1 MIKSCD
7 QSINCSGS
15 FSKKS
20 YTKYRSY
27 ISTSSIRTEKRNYIP
42 VRTELVEVGERLKH
56 MNTKISLNMNKRIII
71 SILTL
76 LLSLP
81 LHSAIL
87 IQGDINSPT
96 KSFSFTVNKNIF
108 SPSGNFYE
116 SANEIITEDQQFTLS
131 RLIRGATA
139 FTPLMPPLVTLN
151 NQPETEN
158 PLFGDKIIQLGILE
172 TEDGLFMRDMPVVV
186 GENKPYRVYLFENI
200 QQFNN
205 TIVIPSGDVH
215 DANGAVSPGIVAL
228 TTNIS
233 SNVFAAVKPN
243 GGEFGQDNS
252 GIALLV
258 RGIADVMQGE
268 TPIKA
273 RVFGEINANTGSV
286 KPPQALRLDPTSPAI
301 FIGNTLQS
309 IATNHAVM
317 HWDTILQRLY
327 IGLSVVAN
335 NGATDG
341 ARSVAVVKFIENGAI
356 TLETIA
362 PNSAF

>member
-1 MIKSCD
+1 MLRQAQHERKRKIV
-7 QSINCSGS
+7 IN
-15 FSKKS
+15 
-20 YTKYRSY
+20 
-27 ISTSSIRTEKRNYIP
+27 P
-42 VRTELVEVGERLKH
+42 VRTEPVEVSERH
-56 MNTKISLNMNKRIII
+56 TNTTQVLNMNKTIITLFLITI
-71 SILTL
+71 S
-76 LLSLP
+76 SP
-81 LHSAIL
+81 LHSATL
-87 IQGDINSPT
+87 IQGDPNAPT
-96 KSFSFTVNKNIF
+96 GQSFSFAVNKNIF

-116 SANEIITEDQQFTLS
+116 SANEIITENQQFTLS

-151 NQPETEN
+151 GKPETEN

-172 TEDGLFMRDMPVVV
+172 TEEGLFMRDMPVVV
-186 GENKPYRVYLFENI
+186 GQTRPANVYLFENI
-200 QQFNN
+200 TQFDN

-243 GGEFGQDNS
+243 GGEFGQNNS

-258 RGIADVMQGE
+258 RGIADAMQGE